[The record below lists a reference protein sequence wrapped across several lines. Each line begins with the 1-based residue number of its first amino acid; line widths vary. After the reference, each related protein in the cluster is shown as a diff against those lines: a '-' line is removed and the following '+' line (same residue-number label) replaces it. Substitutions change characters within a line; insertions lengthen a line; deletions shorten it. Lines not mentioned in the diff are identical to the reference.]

1 MEERRGGKGGTS
13 PAGGEVG
20 IAESARGDSVIVGAT
35 PRTGSLGREKKKRA
49 RATSEELV
57 PVGWR
62 APPLLHN
69 RGGKGTAWPLRLAR
83 QEVPL
88 LYPWLPA
95 IVHPFG
101 QACCSLDVGA
111 LISGPSPART
121 KMQTLLTMTW
131 TEVPSH

>member
-35 PRTGSLGREKKKRA
+35 PRTGSLGREKKKGQSDIRG
-49 RATSEELV
+49 TC
-57 PVGWR
+57 PGWVAGSS
-62 APPLLHN
+62 APASS
-69 RGGKGTAWPLRLAR
+69 RGKGTAWPLRLAR
-83 QEVPL
+83 PEVPL